1 MENTLVYACRV
12 KDREVLRRSSSGGA
26 FTAISD
32 AFLEKGCAVLCARY
46 NYEEHRTEVKLALT
60 KEERDASSGSMY
72 MQSYALDSW
81 KEALS
86 WLKENPDRKL
96 MFAGLGCQAA
106 GFMQFMKM
114 NGMSERIF
122 TVDIICHG
130 APSPEIWAEYAR
142 SLEKGGKLSDLNF
155 RNKKTGWSKSVGTVC
170 RGGEEISISQYRRI
184 YTDRYTIRPSCHSC
198 PYTRMDRDTDI
209 TIGDFWHMEES
220 MPDFVDEMGTSLV
233 LIHTER
239 GKELF
244 DEIKENM
251 DYRESNTT
259 DCWQLNLQEPTKPS
273 EIRHKFWRD
282 YRKHGIDYVMEHY
295 GSVTFLHRARRKIQ
309 KILP

>member
-1 MENTLVYACRV
+1 MEKTLVYACRT
-12 KDREVLRRSSSGGA
+12 KDREILAKSSSGGA

-32 AFLEKGCAVLCARY
+32 YFLDRGDAVLCSSYDYDGHRARFG
-46 NYEEHRTEVKLALT
+46 LAFT
-60 KEERDASSGSMY
+60 KEERDAARGSMY

-81 KEALS
+81 KESLM
-86 WLKENPDRKL
+86 WLRENPDRKL
-96 MFAGLGCQAA
+96 LFTGTGCQAA
-106 GFMQFMKM
+106 AFWNFMKM
-114 NGMSERIF
+114 NEMEDRAFI
-122 TVDIICHG
+122 VDLVCHG
-130 APSPEIWAEYAR
+130 APSPKIWREYAR
-142 SLEKGGKLSDLNF
+142 SLEREGKLSDLNF
-155 RNKKTGWSKSVGTVC
+155 KNKKTGWSKSVGTIC
-170 RGGEEISISQYRRI
+170 RGGEEIPIRKYRRI
-184 YTDRYTIRPSCHSC
+184 YTDRYTIRPSCHVC
-198 PYTRMDRDTDI
+198 PYTRIDRNTDI
-209 TIGDFWHMEES
+209 TIGDFWHMEKS

-273 EIRHKFWRD
+273 VIRHKFWRD
-282 YRKHGIDYVMEHY
+282 YRTHGIDYVMEHY

>member
-60 KEERDASSGSMY
+60 KEERDASSGAMY
-72 MQSYALDSW
+72 RQSYAPASW
-81 KEALS
+81 KEARS
-86 WLKENPDRKL
+86 WPKENPDRKL

-273 EIRHKFWRD
+273 VIRHKFWRD

-295 GSVTFLHRARRKIQ
+295 GSVTSLHRARRKIQ
-309 KILP
+309 TILP